1 MPPFLNSV
9 LSFSTFAALLA
20 FGLNDSNKFFRKL
33 GGIINNTPK
42 GEEKVGTVSFTFNAF
57 GDSGWSRSHQKKSS
71 SNSSF
76 KRHYIKM
83 DPRLSLV
90 GDLNYINWETSVGR
104 SCDLFWSQP
113 SPSQY
118 AFLTH
123 PEELNDAAGLGFN
136 VIGLANNH
144 SYDCLRSNEGNGP
157 LQTFWHIQ
165 NIKKQHNSKGNSIL
179 FSGVF
184 SDPKS
189 AVSVGEITT
198 PNGRVPVTFLSA
210 YVGGDSDHCKFI
222 SCVAYLDKYAVEFK
236 RKKGLRVLA
245 LHSWNQSSHQELKAI
260 LDRWLKM
267 NLVDIAVGSGPHVA
281 EKVHLLKTPYGEKVK
296 ATSLGNFIHPGLGY
310 QPNNIVLKTQWTYD
324 LSSKG
329 LVLNKLS
336 ARRVSCNG
344 ESCSMKEEK
353 VYK

>member
-1 MPPFLNSV
+1 MPPFLSSI
-9 LSFSTFAALLA
+9 LIFSTFVTPLA
-20 FGLNDSNKFFRKL
+20 FSFNDSNKFFQRL
-33 GGIINNTPK
+33 GGIINNSPK
-42 GEEKVGTVSFTFNAF
+42 DEKKREAVSFTFNAF
-57 GDSGWSRSHQKKSS
+57 GDSGWSRSHQRKSS
-71 SNSSF
+71 ANSSF

-83 DPRLSLV
+83 DPRLSLI

-104 SCDLFWSQP
+104 SCDLFWSPP
-113 SPSQY
+113 SPSHY

-123 PEELNDAAGLGFN
+123 PQELRDAAGLGFN

-157 LQTFWHIQ
+157 LQTFGHIQ
-165 NIKKQHNSKGNSIL
+165 NIKKQHDSKGNSIL

-184 SDPKS
+184 SDRKS
-189 AVSVGEITT
+189 AVSVGSFRT
-198 PNGRVPVTFLSA
+198 PNGEVPVTFLSA
-210 YVGGDSDHCKFI
+210 YVGGNSTHCKYI
-222 SCVAYLDKYAVEFK
+222 SCTAYLDKYAAEFK

-245 LHSWNQSSHQELKAI
+245 LHSWNKSSHQELKII

-267 NLVDIAVGSGPHVA
+267 NLVDIAIGSGPHVA
-281 EKVHLLKTPYGEKVK
+281 EKVYLLKTPYGEKVK

-324 LSSKG
+324 PSSQG
-329 LVLNKLS
+329 LALNKLS